1 MATVTHMKDTETLT
15 EFQPD
20 NPLLAKTVQRTD
32 EAAPKTRRK
41 LIPQMR
47 QLRNILGDGVLELI
61 PADLRT
67 AVDAIYAFN
76 KVNPDVFQTTP
87 FDTVQERDECITL
100 MRAYAEMAG
109 DYGYT
114 IYTQDDRDEKLLVW
128 KVTLR
133 RGAKEQ
139 RAKDLG
145 FE

>member
-1 MATVTHMKDTETLT
+1 MRDTETPT

-20 NPLLAKTVQRTD
+20 NPLLAKTVQKSETP
-32 EAAPKTRRK
+32 APKTRRK
-41 LIPQMR
+41 QLPLMR
-47 QLRNILGDGVLELI
+47 QLLNILGEPVRDLI
-61 PADLRT
+61 PFDLRQ
-67 AVDAIYAFN
+67 AVDTIFEFN
-76 KVNPDVFQTTP
+76 KINPDVFQTTP
-87 FDTVQERDECITL
+87 FDSVKERDECITL
-100 MRAYAEMAG
+100 MRAYGEMAG

-114 IYTQDDRDEKLLVW
+114 IYTQDDEDETLLVW